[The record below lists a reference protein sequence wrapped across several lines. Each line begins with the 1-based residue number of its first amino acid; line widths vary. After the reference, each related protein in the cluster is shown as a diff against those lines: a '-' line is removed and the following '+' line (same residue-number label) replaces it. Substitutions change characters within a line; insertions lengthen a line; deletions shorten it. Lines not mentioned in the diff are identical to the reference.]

1 MRKIAYILSFVMLP
15 LVAMAGDIKYT
26 RPVLTLKND
35 TLTVE
40 FSMSVEDVRV
50 NSEQTY
56 AFTPVLR
63 EGKNY
68 YAMPPVVVTGK
79 NGDYKMR
86 RQERK
91 MARRFG
97 FDNPFVVIHGR
108 QENREDVVRYQASVP
123 YQAWMDHA
131 SMILL
136 QEGKECCEVDLLDI
150 TVIEPDVAVE
160 TPALPVEFEVCDPCK
175 EMVSFL
181 TPKEEPLKVRSEQS
195 TLYIEFPVG
204 KTAFDANY
212 KNNRSELQKMKEI
225 LDPLEDGDLVTFKS
239 IPEFG
244 ISLE

>member
-35 TLTVE
+35 TLIVE

-123 YQAWMDHA
+123 YQAWIPCFHD
-131 SMILL
+131 S
-136 QEGKECCEVDLLDI
+136 
-150 TVIEPDVAVE
+150 VAGRKRM
-160 TPALPVEFEVCDPCK
+160 L
-175 EMVSFL
+175 
-181 TPKEEPLKVRSEQS
+181 
-195 TLYIEFPVG
+195 
-204 KTAFDANY
+204 
-212 KNNRSELQKMKEI
+212 
-225 LDPLEDGDLVTFKS
+225 
-239 IPEFG
+239 
-244 ISLE
+244 

>member
-35 TLTVE
+35 TLIVE

-97 FDNPFVVIHGR
+97 FDNPFCCDSRTSGKSGGCGSLSGFCSLSGMDGPCFHDSVAGR
-108 QENREDVVRYQASVP
+108 KR
-123 YQAWMDHA
+123 M
-131 SMILL
+131 L
-136 QEGKECCEVDLLDI
+136 
-150 TVIEPDVAVE
+150 
-160 TPALPVEFEVCDPCK
+160 
-175 EMVSFL
+175 
-181 TPKEEPLKVRSEQS
+181 
-195 TLYIEFPVG
+195 
-204 KTAFDANY
+204 
-212 KNNRSELQKMKEI
+212 
-225 LDPLEDGDLVTFKS
+225 
-239 IPEFG
+239 
-244 ISLE
+244 

>member
-1 MRKIAYILSFVMLP
+1 MRKIAYILSLVMLP

-63 EGKNY
+63 EGKDY

-97 FDNPFVVIHGR
+97 FI
-108 QENREDVVRYQASVP
+108 
-123 YQAWMDHA
+123 
-131 SMILL
+131 ILI
-136 QEGKECCEVDLLDI
+136 Q
-150 TVIEPDVAVE
+150 
-160 TPALPVEFEVCDPCK
+160 
-175 EMVSFL
+175 
-181 TPKEEPLKVRSEQS
+181 
-195 TLYIEFPVG
+195 
-204 KTAFDANY
+204 
-212 KNNRSELQKMKEI
+212 
-225 LDPLEDGDLVTFKS
+225 
-239 IPEFG
+239 
-244 ISLE
+244 